1 MVLNFG
7 DRVSATQTIDQM
19 THAMIVGQE
28 LTSAEVD
35 MVTGAKG
42 IGSVSSDGV
51 FGAGAGL
58 AGGGAALVASG
69 VGAPGGLVMAT
80 IGGFLMGWG
89 AA

>member
-1 MVLNFG
+1 
-7 DRVSATQTIDQM
+7 
-19 THAMIVGQE
+19 
-28 LTSAEVD
+28 